1 MENKKQEQK
10 WRKIA
15 IGASVA
21 AGAVLVL
28 LIVLGIARG
37 RERAAYHAEM
47 QRLEDLYASM
57 AAAQDDLESPGK
69 NAEVDMTDEY
79 SYGGNA
85 AANLYTARYDGK
97 LAKMMGD
104 ETVYY
109 YADNSGNLYR
119 KKLSD
124 SEWELI
130 IHKEGAGKN
139 IFNLNVDNIG
149 GQYVYYEY
157 EDKGAADFNN
167 GIYRLNVETL
177 EEELLVSD
185 EGRGKPGEP
194 RLMCGKLYY
203 LSRDEDAKKDS
214 IYCMDL
220 ETLSKEI
227 LFEPTEKYS
236 YIYNFSVTG
245 EDIIFT
251 MRDDICKLT
260 PQGEWSTIYNSRFWV
275 ENVFVCGK
283 YIFLTDSES
292 EYIVP
297 VFKLDF
303 NGNVIETYDMEEQ
316 PQALLTSAQGEY
328 LYFFTYVENMKF
340 LRMRMD
346 SGEFEVVLEYPDEM
360 GFDFVNIVDET
371 ILLGFSTNIDGGRLE
386 DLYALP
392 VNSTDMTLKDCV
404 HLCQEFIAK

>member
-1 MENKKQEQK
+1 MENKEQK

-15 IGASVA
+15 IGAGIA
-21 AGAVLVL
+21 AGVVLVL
-28 LIVLGIARG
+28 LIVLGIARV

-57 AAAQDDLESPGK
+57 AAAQDDSETSGK
-69 NAEVDMTDEY
+69 NAEFDMTDEY

-85 AANLYTARYDGK
+85 AANLYMIGHDGK

-130 IHKEGAGKN
+130 IHKEGAGKD

-149 GQYVYYEY
+149 EKYVYYEY
-157 EDKGAADFNN
+157 EDRENDLNN

-185 EGRGKPGEP
+185 EGQGKPREP

-203 LSRDEDAKKDS
+203 LSRGDDKKDS

-220 ETLSKEI
+220 ETLSKEM
-227 LFEPTEKYS
+227 LFEPMEGYS
-236 YIYNFSVTG
+236 YIYNFSMTG
-245 EDIIFT
+245 EEIIFT
-251 MRDDICKLT
+251 MSDDIFKLT
-260 PQGEWSTIYNSRFWV
+260 LQGELSTIYNGRTL
-275 ENVFVCGK
+275 ENMFVCGE

-292 EYIVP
+292 EYIIP
-297 VFKLDF
+297 AFKLDF
-303 NGNVIETYDMEEQ
+303 NGNVIETYDMKEM
-316 PQALLTSAQGEY
+316 PQALLTSVQGEY
-328 LYFFTYVENMKF
+328 LYFFTYVENKKL

-360 GFDFVNIVDET
+360 NFDFVNIVDET
-371 ILLGFSTNIDGGRLE
+371 MLLGFSKSIDGGKLE

-392 VNSTDMTLKDCV
+392 VNSTDMTLEDCV
-404 HLCQEFIAK
+404 HLCQEFTAK

>member
-1 MENKKQEQK
+1 MENKEQK

-15 IGASVA
+15 IGAGIA
-21 AGAVLVL
+21 AGVVLVL
-28 LIVLGIARG
+28 LIALGIAQG

-57 AAAQDDLESPGK
+57 AAAQDDSETSGK

-85 AANLYTARYDGK
+85 AANLYDWGAIHDGK

-124 SEWELI
+124 SEWEFI
-130 IHKEGAGKN
+130 IRKEGAGKN

-149 GQYVYYEY
+149 GKYVYYEY
-157 EDKGAADFNN
+157 EDRENDLNN

-185 EGRGKPGEP
+185 EGRGKPREP

-203 LSRDEDAKKDS
+203 CISKDKKDS

-220 ETLSKEI
+220 ETLSKEM
-227 LFEPTEKYS
+227 LFEPMEEPF
-236 YIYNFSVTG
+236 YIFSFSVTG
-245 EDIIFT
+245 KEIIFEGNN
-251 MRDDICKLT
+251 DIFKLT
-260 PQGEWSTIYNSRFWV
+260 PQGELSTIYNGMCL
-275 ENVFVCGK
+275 ENVFVCGE
-283 YIFLTDSES
+283 YIFLTNFES
-292 EYIVP
+292 EYIIP
-297 VFKLDF
+297 AFKLDF
-303 NGNVIETYDMEEQ
+303 NGNVIETYDMKKER
-316 PQALLTSAQGEY
+316 PHTVLTSVQGED
-328 LYFFTYVENMKF
+328 LYFFTYVENKKL

-346 SGEFEVVLEYPDEM
+346 SGEFEVVLEYPNEID
-360 GFDFVNIVDET
+360 FNFVNIVDET
-371 ILLGFSTNIDGGRLE
+371 MLLGFSKSIDGGKLE

-392 VNSTDMTLKDCV
+392 VNSTDMVLEDCV
-404 HLCQEFIAK
+404 HLCQEFTAK